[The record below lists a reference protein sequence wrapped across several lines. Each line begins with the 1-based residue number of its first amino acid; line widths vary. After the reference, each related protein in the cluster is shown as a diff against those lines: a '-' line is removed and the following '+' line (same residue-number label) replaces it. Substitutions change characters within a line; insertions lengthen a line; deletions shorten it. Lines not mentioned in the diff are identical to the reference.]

1 MTDFIKKYMQKHYEI
16 DTPILY
22 GGGISKDNISDVL
35 KLTDGVLIG
44 KTSTNIQ
51 YLKEIL
57 KSID

>member
-1 MTDFIKKYMQKHYEI
+1 MQKHYEI

-22 GGGISKDNISDVL
+22 GGGISKDNTSDVL